1 MVFENLRDVLHF
13 AIRKEQDARDLYL
26 MFREMVK
33 DPGAKTLLQE
43 LADQE
48 LGHRNMLEKALE
60 EGKVEGIVGKKPV
73 KDFHL
78 SDVFVAEPLG
88 PQSSPQEVM
97 IFAMKNESASYNL
110 YRTMADNYSGTPL
123 EPTFSQLAQEELHH
137 KETLE
142 RQYEEHFMKWM

>member
-1 MVFENLRDVLHF
+1 MVFENLKDVLHF

-33 DPGAKTLLQE
+33 DPGAKILLQE

-73 KDFHL
+73 KDLHL
-78 SDVFVAEPLG
+78 SDSFVAEPLG

-110 YRTMADNYSGTPL
+110 YRTMAENYSGTPL
-123 EPTFSQLAQEELHH
+123 EPTFSHLAQEELHH

>member
-33 DPGAKTLLQE
+33 DPGAKILLQE

-73 KDFHL
+73 KDLHL